1 MNENKLNRRDQA
13 ALLSLWNASFLY
25 VTFDSRKRHDYA
37 QYGRF
42 DHPFD
47 AFHEFFGGD
56 GGFRFKFQNA
66 NGDSGQR
73 IYHKQSI
80 TSKAYWNNIL
90 PNRFVDFINI
100 NIF

>member
-1 MNENKLNRRDQA
+1 LYINPGSVVFQFIFSS
-13 ALLSLWNASFLY
+13 LL
-25 VTFDSRKRHDYA
+25 TCRKRHDYA

-47 AFHEFFGGD
+47 AFHEFFGDG
-56 GGFRFKFQNA
+56 GGFRFKFQNGNA
-66 NGDSGQR
+66 DGGQR

-90 PNRFVDFINI
+90 PNRLAGK
-100 NIF
+100 